1 MPAFL
6 TRALRLVGLRVLIVT
21 VSAALICTVTE
32 QQVSEPRK
40 PLTLDLIETAS
51 IVEAP
56 TTIGSADSE
65 LYWRSPEDIEKT
77 LDALQAMGV
86 NTIRIGVPWVYV
98 QLLPVP
104 YYYWDQVDLMVNAA
118 NQTTNSAAGGEQD
131 TAALSS

>member
-1 MPAFL
+1 MRL
-6 TRALRLVGLRVLIVT
+6 LNQGVRLVGLRLLIVT

-40 PLTLDLIETAS
+40 PLTLDLIETAT
-51 IVEAP
+51 IVVAP

-86 NTIRIGVPWVYV
+86 NRFASASPGSTFNRSRAM
-98 QLLPVP
+98 LLGPV
-104 YYYWDQVDLMVNAA
+104 DSMVNAA
-118 NQTTNSAAGGEQD
+118 NQTANSAAGSEQNS
-131 TAALSS
+131 AALSS